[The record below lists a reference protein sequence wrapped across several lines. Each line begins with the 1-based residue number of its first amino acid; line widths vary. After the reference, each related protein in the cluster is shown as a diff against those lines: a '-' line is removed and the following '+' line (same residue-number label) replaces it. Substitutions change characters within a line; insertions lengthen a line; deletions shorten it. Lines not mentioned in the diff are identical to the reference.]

1 VLALTNLEKLCLS
14 GLQGLEE
21 RMSFTDNFGHPR
33 GLLGRLMLVTIEK
46 EHLPMA
52 KWAFNL
58 FEIPQTG
65 TIVDLGCGGGYN
77 VKRLL
82 EKSQSAKVYG
92 VDISAESVRK
102 AKKINSKELGRRCE
116 IMQGDVGQ
124 MPFKDG
130 QFDFA
135 TAFETVFFW
144 PNLPVNLLEV
154 FRVIKAGGRFAV
166 INNYGDPAID
176 WEKKVP
182 CMKRYTVKEIQNF
195 MEAAGFKIITQETKD
210 NLFLVIGEKQKC
222 C

>member
-1 VLALTNLEKLCLS
+1 
-14 GLQGLEE
+14 
-21 RMSFTDNFGHPR
+21 MSFTDNFGNPK
-33 GLLGRLMLVTIEK
+33 GLLGRMMLVTMEK

-52 KWAFNL
+52 KWAFPQLNIPADGKIL
-58 FEIPQTG
+58 EI
-65 TIVDLGCGGGYN
+65 GCGGGYN
-77 VKRLL
+77 IRRIL
-82 EKSQSAKVYG
+82 EASKNAKVVG
-92 VDISAESVRK
+92 IDISEESVRK
-102 AKKINSKELGRRCE
+102 AKKINKAELGKRCE
-116 IMQGDVGQ
+116 ILQGNVGQ

-166 INNYGDPAID
+166 INNYGDPSID

-182 CMKRYTVKEIQNF
+182 CMKRYTVKEVKIF

>member
-1 VLALTNLEKLCLS
+1 
-14 GLQGLEE
+14 
-21 RMSFTDNFGHPR
+21 MSFTDNFGNPK
-33 GLLGRLMLVTIEK
+33 GLLGRMMLVTMEK

-52 KWAFNL
+52 KWAFPQLNIPADG
-58 FEIPQTG
+58 EILE
-65 TIVDLGCGGGYN
+65 IGCGGGYN
-77 VKRLL
+77 IRRIL
-82 EKSQSAKVYG
+82 EASKNAKVVG
-92 VDISAESVRK
+92 IDISEESVRK
-102 AKKINSKELGRRCE
+102 AKKINKAELGKRCE
-116 IMQGDVGQ
+116 ILQGNVGQ

-182 CMKRYTVKEIQNF
+182 CMKRYTVKEIKIF